1 MHTPRAALGFER
13 STQSYDRGR
22 PEYPS
27 QAALSLLDRCG
38 IGSSSR
44 VLELGAGTGKFTR
57 FILGRTD
64 HVLASDPSPAMR
76 SRFHEKFPSVPCAG
90 ALAERIPA
98 AAAAF
103 DAVICAQCFH
113 WFADA
118 ESMAEIARV
127 LVPGG
132 RLGLIWNVRDDRV
145 SWMTALT
152 EIIDRHTGDAPRYSS
167 GEWKQV
173 LALAGGWKDL
183 QEETR
188 RHVVVCDRATVLDRV
203 ASISFIAALEEP
215 QHRQVLDQVE
225 ALLDTHPDL
234 AGRGLWDFPY
244 RTDLYWCERR

>member
-1 MHTPRAALGFER
+1 
-13 STQSYDRGR
+13 
-22 PEYPS
+22 
-27 QAALSLLDRCG
+27 
-38 IGSSSR
+38 
-44 VLELGAGTGKFTR
+44 
-57 FILGRTD
+57 
-64 HVLASDPSPAMR
+64 MR

-90 ALAERIPA
+90 ALAECIPA

-118 ESMAEIARV
+118 ESVAEIARV